1 VIYAF
6 LALSYLL
13 GATPTSYWVGKLFHG
28 IDLREHGSG
37 NLGAT
42 NAFRVLGWQWAI
54 PVLLVDVA
62 KGFVPVWFF
71 PRLSGASLTWTLG
84 FAAAAILGHMFSLW
98 VGFRGGKGVG
108 TSAGAFLALAPLAV
122 LGAFAVW
129 LALALATRYVSLASL
144 GAAVALP
151 VCVALTSHAGGHGL
165 VWFTVGLAAVVIWA
179 HRGNIVRLMRGQESR
194 FGRSGRRGEESSA

>member
-1 VIYAF
+1 MTYLF

-28 IDLREHGSG
+28 VDLRKQGSG

-42 NAFRVLGWQWAI
+42 NTFRVLGWKWAL

-71 PRLSGASLTWTLG
+71 PRLCGASFAWTLAFG
-84 FAAAAILGHMFSLW
+84 GAAILGHMFSLW
-98 VGFRGGKGVG
+98 VRFRGGKGVG
-108 TSAGAFLALAPLAV
+108 TSAGVFLGLAPWAV
-122 LGAFAVW
+122 LGAFGVW
-129 LALALATRYVSLASL
+129 LTLALLTRYVSVASL

-151 VCVALTSHAGGHGL
+151 FFVAFTPHAGGRAL
-165 VWFTVGLAAVVIWA
+165 VGFTVGLAVVVVWA
-179 HRGNIVRLMRGQESR
+179 HRTNLGRLARGQENR
-194 FGRSGRRGEESSA
+194 FGQAPGEDR